1 MSRSILGASGFTPR
15 GLSGSAEQRMV
26 QATPVVEVLDREQ
39 RVHDVLPL
47 GHPWLMSKTWYG
59 IQGWSMRRTTRTVR
73 L

>member
-1 MSRSILGASGFTPR
+1 MIRSILGPNSFIPR
-15 GLSGSAEQRMV
+15 ALIEPVEQRMV
-26 QATPVVEVLDREQ
+26 QTEPVVEVLNREH